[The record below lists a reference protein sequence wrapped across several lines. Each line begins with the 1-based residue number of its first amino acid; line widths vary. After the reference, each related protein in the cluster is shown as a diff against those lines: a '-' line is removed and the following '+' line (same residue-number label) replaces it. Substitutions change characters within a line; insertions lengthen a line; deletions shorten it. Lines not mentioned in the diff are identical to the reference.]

1 MRAGLK
7 KLRSPEFGRL
17 TSGKRTVSRPYGGVL
32 SHEEVKGRY
41 DYSICFAHHRHFAHA
56 NIVLL
61 QNCESILDRRSKAD
75 EEITLAKR

>member
-1 MRAGLK
+1 MRYIKKKGGVVRAGLK

-41 DYSICFAHHRHFAHA
+41 AYHIIHYQ
-56 NIVLL
+56 L
-61 QNCESILDRRSKAD
+61 QPFC
-75 EEITLAKR
+75 